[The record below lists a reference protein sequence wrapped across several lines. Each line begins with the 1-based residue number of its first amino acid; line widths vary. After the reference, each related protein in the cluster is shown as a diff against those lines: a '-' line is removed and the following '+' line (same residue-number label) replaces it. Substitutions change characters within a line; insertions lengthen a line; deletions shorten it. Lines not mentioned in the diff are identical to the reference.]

1 MDLTRKAV
9 TIAALAAAALLAQPG
24 TAPASALKGRAP
36 LAAAKPLPPGQRN
49 AATAPVTRGEK
60 PLLTA
65 TSTGA
70 GQAGYVHYFILK
82 LPDESLEIQVGIEL
96 ADQRIAWSFPGQGV
110 AISPFIEEGVVSAG
124 GQDYEVWYLYGIR
137 PFPDEAAMA
146 TLQKELPGRVER
158 WVKAETPYCQHDDG
172 RGHCVSCLGLVL
184 RVLFPGRNSDYPN
197 LPRALARTGAAPGY
211 TPNDLLLF
219 LAGMHDLPTREA
231 RLQRLAR
238 LTLPDALREDLET
251 LVYATSG
258 TETAQGAAPKPPSA
272 RVNTRSTLRRRL

>member
-1 MDLTRKAV
+1 
-9 TIAALAAAALLAQPG
+9 
-24 TAPASALKGRAP
+24 
-36 LAAAKPLPPGQRN
+36 
-49 AATAPVTRGEK
+49 
-60 PLLTA
+60 
-65 TSTGA
+65 
-70 GQAGYVHYFILK
+70 VHYFILK

-184 RVLFPGRNSDYPN
+184 RVLYPGRNSDYPN